1 MAQRLE
7 RVDGDR
13 SLTGDGKTAAAIRSI
28 ESELASCCAQ
38 KKPPSEVCLR
48 ADNLNDGGR
57 RATCKLDTLADTV
70 LQSTLCMMML

>member
-1 MAQRLE
+1 MAKRLE
-7 RVDGDR
+7 RVDDDR
-13 SLTGDGKTAAAIRSI
+13 SLTEDGKTAAAIRSI
-28 ESELASCCAQ
+28 ESEVASCCVR

-48 ADNLNDGGR
+48 AHNLNDGGW